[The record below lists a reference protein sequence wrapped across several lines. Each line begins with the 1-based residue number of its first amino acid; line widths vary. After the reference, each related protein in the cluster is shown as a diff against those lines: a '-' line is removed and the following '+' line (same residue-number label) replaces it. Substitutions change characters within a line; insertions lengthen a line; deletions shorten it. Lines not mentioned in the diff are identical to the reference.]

1 MQSVIFTIL
10 VPGHAEFNLWL
21 CNLCHDNANKGLQNL
36 VSEFWYF
43 ASRFPQ
49 SYLRKFITKYLKQ
62 KKSNFE
68 TFIGSFTC
76 NHSFYGIYNN
86 YMTLISR
93 RRRNCTAQNFVLWK
107 CDQEILSFTV
117 THQGVFSSLASRA
130 NEQWP
135 PERRAFKE
143 NTMCITTLQLNNS
156 QRHLSLSHKELH
168 KRRQS
173 FFRNWRH
180 FVSLCVSTR
189 GGWPSLISQKEEGA

>member
-1 MQSVIFTIL
+1 MFPWKPNLGELLVQLVIFTIL

-62 KKSNFE
+62 KKSNFQ

-86 YMTLISR
+86 HMTLISR
-93 RRRNCTAQNFVLWK
+93 RRRNCTAQNFVIS
-107 CDQEILSFTV
+107 DFHFENV
-117 THQGVFSSLASRA
+117 TRKFLAS
-130 NEQWP
+130 
-135 PERRAFKE
+135 
-143 NTMCITTLQLNNS
+143 
-156 QRHLSLSHKELH
+156 LSLTRESFQVWRVVQTSSDHQSVELS
-168 KRRQS
+168 RRI
-173 FFRNWRH
+173 RC
-180 FVSLCVSTR
+180 VLLLCS
-189 GGWPSLISQKEEGA
+189 